1 MPLEMPR
8 VAPRHSRHSRHHHV
22 GAAAAAW
29 PDVEEN
35 AQRDRGDEDDDD
47 DSSEYS
53 DDERTQHADDHGD
66 DYYGAEDEGEDQD
79 DGYDTTTCGDFCCA
93 PLSAMTKPVEVGEV
107 GSYGYAG
114 EAAFWIW
121 PLFGPLLFENTSSD
135 VSRTRS
141 MACCICAIS
150 LTVLK

>member
-8 VAPRHSRHSRHHHV
+8 VAPRHSRHNRHHHHN
-22 GAAAAAW
+22 GARAAAW

-35 AQRDRGDEDDDD
+35 ARRDRGSDDDDD
-47 DSSEYS
+47 DSSGYS
-53 DDERTQHADDHGD
+53 DDEQTQRLED
-66 DYYGAEDEGEDQD
+66 DYGGTEAEDEDN
-79 DGYDTTTCGDFCCA
+79 GYDSTTCGDMCCA
-93 PLSAMTKPVEVGEV
+93 PLLAMTKPVEVGEL

-135 VSRTRS
+135 VRDGLANERS
-141 MACCICAIS
+141 
-150 LTVLK
+150 K

>member
-8 VAPRHSRHSRHHHV
+8 VAPRHSRHSRHHHHT
-22 GAAAAAW
+22 GATAAAW

-35 AQRDRGDEDDDD
+35 AQRNRGSDDDDDDDD
-47 DSSEYS
+47 DSSGYS
-53 DDERTQHADDHGD
+53 DDDEEQTQHPDDG
-66 DYYGAEDEGEDQD
+66 YGTGAEDED
-79 DGYDTTTCGDFCCA
+79 DGYDSTTCGDLCCA
-93 PLSAMTKPVEVGEV
+93 PLSAMTKPVEVGEI

-135 VSRTRS
+135 VSVPLCGDLLGLGR
-141 MACCICAIS
+141 C
-150 LTVLK
+150 